1 MCGVCVRERESESV
15 FPIAPR
21 TSQTHQS
28 QAYRYDDELMNGE
41 DVISV
46 TILKNNSQNLPDTK
60 QKCSQLV
67 SQMSGGDINMS
78 EGHIKCPGVS

>member
-1 MCGVCVRERESESV
+1 
-15 FPIAPR
+15 
-21 TSQTHQS
+21 
-28 QAYRYDDELMNGE
+28 MNGE

-46 TILKNNSQNLPDTK
+46 TILKNSSQNLPDTK